1 MKIWKEYV
9 TSIKEVDGYKNRIK
23 SYVGDRNE
31 LLDQGG
37 QDNSPPFTKKMGSH
51 VTFDKQLEEEV
62 EPESF
67 EMRDD
72 LEPRIWKNEK
82 LRWQVRK
89 NLMYIAKDFI
99 SKLPVP
105 VKIKD
110 VTLTGSLANYNWSN
124 YSDVDLHIIV
134 DFLEIDENLVLVKSF
149 FDNARMRWNNSHD
162 IKMRGY
168 DVEIYVEDSRETH
181 KSSGIYSIMNDEW
194 IKEPKKFSPT
204 IDFNAARRK
213 ADDIEFQVNI
223 MDNLIIAGRYKHAL
237 KNIDRLKRK
246 IKNMRRAGLESKKQE
261 YSVENIAFKIL
272 RRNGILDLLQQL
284 KTQAYDN
291 MMNLQEKEDGL

>member
-1 MKIWKEYV
+1 MKIWKNYINTLCE
-9 TSIKEVDGYKNRIK
+9 IDGYKNRIK
-23 SYVGDRNE
+23 SYVGDRNKM
-31 LLDQGG
+31 LNRGG
-37 QDNSPPFTKKMGSH
+37 QNNTPPFTKKMGDH

-62 EPESF
+62 DPESF

-72 LEPRIWKNEK
+72 LEPRIWKDKK
-82 LRWQVRK
+82 LKRQVK
-89 NLMYIAKDFI
+89 KHLMKIANDFI
-99 SKLPVP
+99 EGLPAP

-134 DFLEIDENLVLVKSF
+134 DFLSVDENTTLVKSF
-149 FDNARMRWNNSHD
+149 FDNARMRWNNTHD
-162 IKMRGY
+162 IRIRGY
-168 DVEIYVEDSRETH
+168 DVEIYVENVNEGHR
-181 KSSGIYSIMNDEW
+181 SSGVYSIMNDEW
-194 IKEPKKFSPT
+194 IKEPKKFNAT

-223 MDNLIIAGRYKHAL
+223 TDNLIIVGKYKQAL
-237 KNIDRLKRK
+237 KNVERLKRK
-246 IKNMRRAGLESKKQE
+246 IKNLRRAGLESPKQE
-261 YSVENIAFKIL
+261 FSIENIAFKIL

-291 MMNLQEKEDGL
+291 MLNLKEE

>member
-1 MKIWKEYV
+1 MKIWKDYV
-9 TSIKEVDGYKNRIK
+9 HTITEIDGYKNRIK
-23 SYVGDRNE
+23 SYVSDRNE

-62 EPESF
+62 DSESF

-72 LEPRIWKNEK
+72 LEPRIWKDKK
-82 LRWQVRK
+82 LKRQVK
-89 NLMYIAKDFI
+89 KHLMKIANDFI
-99 SKLPVP
+99 EGLPAP

-134 DFLEIDENLVLVKSF
+134 DFLSVDENTTLVKSF
-149 FDNARMRWNNSHD
+149 FDNARMRWNNTHD
-162 IKMRGY
+162 IRIRGY
-168 DVEIYVEDSRETH
+168 DVEIYVENVNEGHR
-181 KSSGIYSIMNDEW
+181 SSGVYSIMNDEW
-194 IKEPKKFSPT
+194 IKEPKKFNAT

-223 MDNLIIAGRYKHAL
+223 TDNLIIVGKYKQAL
-237 KNIDRLKRK
+237 KNVERLKRK
-246 IKNMRRAGLESKKQE
+246 IKNLRRAGLESPKQE
-261 YSVENIAFKIL
+261 FSIENIAFKIL

-291 MMNLQEKEDGL
+291 MLNLKEE

>member
-1 MKIWKEYV
+1 M
-9 TSIKEVDGYKNRIK
+9 
-23 SYVGDRNE
+23 GD
-31 LLDQGG
+31 
-37 QDNSPPFTKKMGSH
+37 H

-72 LEPRIWKNEK
+72 LEPRIWKDKK
-82 LRWQVRK
+82 LKQRVRK
-89 NLMYIAKDFI
+89 HLMKIAKDFI
-99 SKLPVP
+99 DGLPAP

-134 DFLEIDENLVLVKSF
+134 DFLDVDENLTLVKSF
-149 FDNARMRWNNSHD
+149 FDNARMRWNNTHN
-162 IKMRGY
+162 IQIRGY
-168 DVEIYVEDSRETH
+168 DVEIYVENVNEGH
-181 KSSGIYSIMNDEW
+181 KSSGVYSIMNDEW
-194 IKEPKKFSPT
+194 IKAPKKFNTT
-204 IDFNAARRK
+204 IDFGAARRK

-223 MDNLIIAGRYKHAL
+223 TDNLMIVGKYKQAL
-237 KNIDRLKRK
+237 KNVDRLKRK
-246 IKNMRRAGLESKKQE
+246 IKNMRRAGLESPKQE
-261 YSVENIAFKIL
+261 FSIENIAFKIL

-291 MMNLQEKEDGL
+291 MLNIKEE